1 MNRRNA
7 IYCCSLNQCVS
18 IYVSMWGQD
27 IVRGNKY
34 ILCLQ
39 CVVNTFLTAV

>member
-34 ILCLQ
+34 NLCLQ